1 MFVAYSTITGLG
13 PGAIEMTGMG
23 PIGAGVQGRCE
34 PVKVIKSQYE
44 SHCEGNLEV
53 RRHFSMKKKIHQS

>member
-34 PVKVIKSQYE
+34 PVKVIKS
-44 SHCEGNLEV
+44 
-53 RRHFSMKKKIHQS
+53 